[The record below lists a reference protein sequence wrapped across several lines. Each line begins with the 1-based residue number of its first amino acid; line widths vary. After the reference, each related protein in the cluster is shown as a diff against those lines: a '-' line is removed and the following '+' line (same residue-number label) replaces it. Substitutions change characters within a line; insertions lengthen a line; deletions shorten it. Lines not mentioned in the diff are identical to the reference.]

1 MAKEYVKLSPAESL
15 YFSFLRSNELF
26 NLDKNFTGL
35 ITEDWG
41 LWLKHYKLLNS

>member
-26 NLDKNFTGL
+26 NLNPLFTGNVS
-35 ITEDWG
+35 EDWG
-41 LWLKHYKLLNS
+41 LWLTYYKKLST